1 MDAGE
6 LRERVE
12 LLTLAETADGFSWAV
27 DRKLWA
33 KVEITGKKNLFSA
46 VGIGARDV
54 KLTIRATSATLHH
67 AIRYKGQHLFLTE
80 ITTPERGWMELR
92 AALVDV
98 VDCVAGMET
107 STPGPHF
114 PGVRTEK
121 YLGFVQRDPQTENT
135 TRYVL
140 VTPKA
145 IDLAIGS
152 LVQVADETLVVQV
165 SHTLDAYKNEYE
177 VGRSFEP

>member
-12 LLTLAETADGFSWAV
+12 LLTLEETADGFAWTVS
-27 DRKLWA
+27 RKVWA
-33 KVEITGKKNLFSA
+33 KVEITGGKNLFSS

-54 KLTIRATSATLHH
+54 KLTVRAAGITLHH
-67 AIRYKGQHLFLTE
+67 AIRYKGQHLFLAE
-80 ITTPERGWMELR
+80 ITSPERGWLELR

-98 VDCVAGMET
+98 VDCLASAEAPN
-107 STPGPHF
+107 PGPSF
-114 PGVRTEK
+114 PAVRTEK
-121 YLGFVQRDPQTENT
+121 YLGFVQREPQTENT
-135 TRYVL
+135 ARYVL